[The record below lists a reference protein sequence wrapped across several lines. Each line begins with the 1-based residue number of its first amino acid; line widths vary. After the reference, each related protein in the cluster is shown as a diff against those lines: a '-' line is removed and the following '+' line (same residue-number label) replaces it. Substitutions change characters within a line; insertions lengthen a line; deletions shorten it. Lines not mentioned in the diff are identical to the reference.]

1 MDSQNNPWIIEN
13 RSGVAL
19 RAYRAGPS
27 SGTTTTDELD
37 KIMEVSLKNSPSKS
51 ENKEIKSLI
60 GSVRERMDTLQVQ
73 YEDTRSVMGEMKE
86 LLLEQQEHIRKLQTK
101 DAERQL
107 VDSYVNENNQ
117 NHIPHEN
124 KTQEDKMK
132 TARNEKNVN
141 RIDNTSDSKANKES
155 RPEEKDKK
163 NTVVE
168 ENIAVEKDK
177 NTEYHP
183 DPNVAEETQLRD
195 LRKNVEKYKLE
206 YKKASDMYDQE
217 RKTSLYWKRRAES
230 NADTIGHLERIIQQ
244 QKRMINAMNSSSRK
258 TNRGSNRSYRHKNSA
273 SSSRRN
279 KRSSTSSSSRSL
291 RSLEGSLE
299 LNLSWPPLS
308 SSASS
313 SEEEEEDLVEND
325 DAVDLQKNDE
335 GDLNGTKGAYKP
347 EDINLDN
354 VGDEKPLSKSQEES
368 FAIIQDFYDKR
379 IKSND

>member
-27 SGTTTTDELD
+27 SGTTATDELD

-73 YEDTRSVMGEMKE
+73 YEDTRSVMAEMKE

-107 VDSYVNENNQ
+107 VDSYVNENNR
-117 NHIPHEN
+117 NHVPHEN

-132 TARNEKNVN
+132 TARNEKKVN
-141 RIDNTSDSKANKES
+141 RIDNTSDIKANKES

-168 ENIAVEKDK
+168 ENIAVEKDE

-183 DPNVAEETQLRD
+183 DPNVVEETQLRD

-258 TNRGSNRSYRHKNSA
+258 TNRGSSRSYRHKNSV
-273 SSSRRN
+273 SSSRRK

-308 SSASS
+308 SSSSS
-313 SEEEEEDLVEND
+313 SEEEEDLADND
-325 DAVDLQKNDE
+325 DAADEQKNDE

-347 EDINLDN
+347 EDVNDDN
-354 VGDEKPLSKSQEES
+354 VGEEKPLSKSQEES

-379 IKSND
+379 VESND

>member
-13 RSGVAL
+13 RSRVAL
-19 RAYRAGPS
+19 RAYRAAS
-27 SGTTTTDELD
+27 SPGMAATNELD

-60 GSVRERMDTLQVQ
+60 GSVRQRMDTLQVQ

-101 DAERQL
+101 DAERQI
-107 VDSYVNENNQ
+107 VDSYVNENNH
-117 NHIPHEN
+117 NEVPHEN
-124 KTQEDKMK
+124 KTHEEKMK
-132 TARNEKNVN
+132 TAQNENNVN
-141 RIDNTSDSKANKES
+141 RLDNTSDSKAGKES
-155 RPEEKDKK
+155 RPKEKDNK
-163 NTVVE
+163 NTAVE
-168 ENIAVEKDK
+168 ENIAAENSK
-177 NTEYHP
+177 NTGCHP
-183 DPNVAEETQLRD
+183 GPDVPDETQLRD

-206 YKKASDMYDQE
+206 YKKASNMYEQE

-244 QKRMINAMNSSSRK
+244 QKRMINAMNNSSRK
-258 TNRGSNRSYRHKNSA
+258 TNRRSTRSHRHKNSV

-313 SEEEEEDLVEND
+313 SEEEDLVEND
-325 DAVDLQKNDE
+325 DAVEEQKNDE
-335 GDLNGTKGAYKP
+335 GDSNGTKGAYKP

-368 FAIIQDFYDKR
+368 FALIQDFYDKR
-379 IKSND
+379 IKSDD

>member
-27 SGTTTTDELD
+27 SGTTATDELD

-73 YEDTRSVMGEMKE
+73 YEDTRSVMAEMKE

-107 VDSYVNENNQ
+107 VDSYVNENNR
-117 NHIPHEN
+117 NHAPHEN

-141 RIDNTSDSKANKES
+141 RIDNTSDIKANKES

-183 DPNVAEETQLRD
+183 DLNVAEETQLRD

-258 TNRGSNRSYRHKNSA
+258 NNRGSSRSYRHKNSV
-273 SSSRRN
+273 SSSRRK

-308 SSASS
+308 SSSSS

-325 DAVDLQKNDE
+325 DAVDEQKNDE

-347 EDINLDN
+347 EDLNDDN
-354 VGDEKPLSKSQEES
+354 VGEEKPLSKSQEES
-368 FAIIQDFYDKR
+368 FAIIQDFYDEG
-379 IKSND
+379 